1 MRNILPGCSIERQMA
16 SAEFALSHTAESD
29 RVRAATHPAVNRRI
43 DLQARIRI
51 QEGAADPDIEHR
63 IAELG
68 REWDFERVIETEA
81 AATGLLGLALAVAVD
96 RRFLI
101 IPGVATA
108 MMLVHAVH
116 GWYPLL
122 PILRRMGLRTQDE
135 IERERY
141 ALKALRGDF
150 RGLQTA
156 LAGGRAA
163 AAWKAVQL

>member
-1 MRNILPGCSIERQMA
+1 MA
-16 SAEFALSHTAESD
+16 SADFVLSHTAEAD

-43 DLQARIRI
+43 DLQARMRI
-51 QEGAADPDIEHR
+51 QEGTADPDLDRR
-63 IAELG
+63 ITELG

-81 AATGLLGLALAVAVD
+81 AATGLLGLALAIAVD

-108 MMLVHAVH
+108 MMLLHAVH

-122 PILRRMGLRTQDE
+122 PILRRMGVRTQDE

-150 RGLQTA
+150 RGLQNA
-156 LAGGRAA
+156 PGDSRAA
-163 AAWKAVQL
+163 AAWRAVQL

>member
-1 MRNILPGCSIERQMA
+1 MRIQDGADDP
-16 SAEFALSHTAESD
+16 D
-29 RVRAATHPAVNRRI
+29 VNRRI
-43 DLQARIRI
+43 ED
-51 QEGAADPDIEHR
+51 
-63 IAELG
+63 LG

-81 AATGLLGLALAVAVD
+81 AATGLLGLALAVTLD

-108 MMLVHAVH
+108 MMLLHAVH

-122 PILRRMGLRTQDE
+122 PILRRMGVRTQDE

-150 RGLQTA
+150 RGLQNA
-156 LAGGRAA
+156 RGDGRAA
-163 AAWKAVQL
+163 AAWRAVQL